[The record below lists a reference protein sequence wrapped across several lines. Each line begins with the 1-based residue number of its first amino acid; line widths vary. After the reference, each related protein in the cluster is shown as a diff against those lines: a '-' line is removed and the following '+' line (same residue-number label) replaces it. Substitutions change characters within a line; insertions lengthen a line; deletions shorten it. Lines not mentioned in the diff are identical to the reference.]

1 MAEHTAGA
9 LSDLIGSRLL
19 GTPAALVTSI
29 TLDSRSVQPG
39 ALFCCVPGALHDG
52 HDHAAAA
59 VEAGATA
66 LLVERELPLPV
77 PQLLVDDVR
86 LAMGPLAAAIYD
98 NPTAAGDRK
107 VRVVGVT
114 GTNGKTTTVTLVA
127 QILDALG
134 VAAATIGTLTGARTT
149 PEAPELQAQFRQFAE
164 SGVEVV
170 AIEVSSH
177 ALALHRVDGTRFEVS
192 VFTNIGIDHLD
203 FHHTQEQYFA
213 AKARLFEPSLS
224 EQGVVN
230 LDDVHG
236 RLLRDASTIP
246 MTGFSVSALDDLVFH
261 ARGARFTWRGERVE
275 LPLVGRFNVAN
286 ALGAAEA
293 VRALGFAESAIA
305 SAMAELKAPG
315 GRFEVVDAGQPFLV
329 VVDYAHTPDALE
341 NVLLTARDLV
351 DRGKLRVVFG
361 CGGDRDVSKRPQM
374 GAVAA
379 RLADEILITSDNPRS
394 EDPSAI
400 IEAVKAGSSTPLA
413 SIVDRR
419 DAIETVLAEA
429 GPGDVVVIAG
439 KGHETTQTIGSTVIP
454 FDDRAV
460 AATWLAS
467 RDWGSA

>member
-1 MAEHTAGA
+1 MAEYTVGS

-19 GTPAALVTSI
+19 GTPAALVDSI
-29 TLDSRSVQPG
+29 TVDSRSVRPG
-39 ALFCCVPGALHDG
+39 SLFCCVPGALDDG
-52 HDHAAAA
+52 HDFAEAA
-59 VEAGATA
+59 VAAGATA
-66 LLVERELPLPV
+66 LLVDHEVPIAV

-86 LAMGPLAAAIYD
+86 LAVGPLAAAIYD
-98 NPTAAGDRK
+98 NPSAAGDGK

-114 GTNGKTTTVTLVA
+114 GTNGKTTTVTLIA

-134 VAAATIGTLTGARTT
+134 VSAATIGTLTGVRTT
-149 PEAPELQAQFRQFAE
+149 PEAPELQARFRELAD
-164 SGVEVV
+164 SGVAVV

-177 ALALHRVDGTRFEVS
+177 ALALHRVDGTRFEVA
-192 VFTNIGIDHLD
+192 VFTNIGVDHLD
-203 FHHTQEQYFA
+203 FHETQEQYFA
-213 AKARLFEPSLS
+213 AKARLFDPSLS

-230 LDDVHG
+230 LEDVHG

-246 MTGFSVSALDDLVFH
+246 MTGYSAASLDDLHFG
-261 ARGARFTWRGERVE
+261 ARGSTFTWRGQRVE
-275 LPLVGRFNVAN
+275 LPLVGRFNVQN

-293 VRALGFAESAIA
+293 VRALGHPEAAIA
-305 SAMAELKAPG
+305 AAMSGLRAPG

-341 NVLLTARDLV
+341 NVLNTARDLV
-351 DRGKLRVVFG
+351 EGGKLRVVFG

-379 RLADEILITSDNPRS
+379 RLADEILVTSDNPRS

-413 SIVDRR
+413 SLVDRR

-429 GPGDVVVIAG
+429 RAGDVVVIAG
-439 KGHETTQTIGSTVIP
+439 KGHETTQTIGSTVLP
-454 FDDRAV
+454 FDDREV
-460 AATWLAS
+460 ARGWLAS
-467 RDWGSA
+467 RDWGRA